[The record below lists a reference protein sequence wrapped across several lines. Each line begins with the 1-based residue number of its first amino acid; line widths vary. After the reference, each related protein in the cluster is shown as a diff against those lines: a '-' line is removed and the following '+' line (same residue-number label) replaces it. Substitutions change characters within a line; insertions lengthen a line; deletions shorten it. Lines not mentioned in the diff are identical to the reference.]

1 MTAHRRRFPGCD
13 GLRALAAGIVLF
25 FHVATLTGLNT
36 RTGAGKYFF
45 QLDVGV
51 DVFFVLSGFL
61 LYRPFVRAHL
71 AGTPG
76 PAVGSYLKRRFLR
89 IFPAYWFVLLA
100 VLYVFYQAT
109 APRAVDGLVFFSL
122 TQIYSK
128 QRLLGGLVPAWTL
141 CTEISFYA
149 VLPLYALLLRR
160 WAKWQSPLRK
170 ELVGVG
176 LLYLGSCA
184 FRVTTSSHGWTLTN
198 NWLPAY
204 FDVFALGMLFAV
216 MSVAVEQGRAGS
228 WWASVPKD
236 GAVWWGS
243 AVALFVAVSNLGMP
257 LGLAD
262 VSSGKYFVHHLLA
275 GTIGALL
282 VAPAVLHEDEGGVI
296 RRWLASP
303 ALHALGLIS
312 YGIYLWQ
319 VPWIFQ
325 VEKWVGGHPYF
336 SHFWPVFTLT
346 TILTLLSAWGTYVL
360 IERPLIRQGSRRTAA
375 ARFGSEGTSGVGV
388 PAAIPSGSA
397 AEQGR
402 TPAWP
407 SVRSSGSIRR
417 RGSGSSHS
425 PTEHPMSSSITPPSR

>member
-1 MTAHRRRFPGCD
+1 MTADRRRFPGCD
-13 GLRALAAGIVLF
+13 GLRALAAGTVLF

-61 LYRPFVRAHL
+61 LYRPFVRAHV
-71 AGTPG
+71 AGKTG
-76 PAVGSYLKRRFLR
+76 PAVGSYFKRRFLR

-100 VLYVFYQAT
+100 VLYVFHQAT

-149 VLPLYALLLRR
+149 FLPLYALLLRR

-176 LLYLGSCA
+176 LLYAGSCV
-184 FRVTTSSHGWTLTN
+184 FRLTTSAHGWTLTN

-204 FDVFALGMLFAV
+204 FDVFALGMLFAI
-216 MSVAVEQGRAGS
+216 MSVAVEQGRAGA

-243 AVALFVAVSNLGMP
+243 AIALFIAVSNIGMP

-282 VAPAVLHEDEGGVI
+282 VAPAVLHHEEGGLI
-296 RRWLASP
+296 RRFLSSRV
-303 ALHALGLIS
+303 LRALGLVS

-325 VEKWVGGHPYF
+325 VEKWIGGHPYF
-336 SHFWPVFTLT
+336 SHFWPVFVLT
-346 TILTLLSAWGTYVL
+346 TLLTLLSAWGTYVL
-360 IERPLIRQGSRRTAA
+360 IERPLTRQGSRRIPT
-375 ARFGSEGTSGVGV
+375 ARFGTEGTGGVGV
-388 PAAIPSGSA
+388 PAAIPSESA

-407 SVRSSGSIRR
+407 SVRSSGSTRR
-417 RGSGSSHS
+417 RVSGSSHS
-425 PTEHPMSSSITPPSR
+425 PMEHPMSSSITPPSR